1 MLSTVEATGLSIKDK
16 VLRTKDDLPM
26 KVVQLL
32 PELNEGGVE
41 RGTVELNREFV
52 KRGLESVV
60 ISRGG
65 KLAEQIE
72 REGGQHITFDVC
84 SKNPL
89 TAPLRILRLRAIFR
103 QLAPD
108 ILHARSRVPAWLT
121 WLANRPLKYP
131 FVTTVHGLNRPNRYS
146 KIMTKGDRVIT
157 VGEPVRDH
165 ILKHYRVNPD
175 KVRVIQRGVDMEKF
189 DPAQL
194 DQAFIHAFRQE
205 HHLDGKYVLTSVGR
219 ITWLKDYETFIEAIS
234 LLRHEIPHMVGL
246 IVGGAREDK
255 EDYLGSLKE
264 LARQREVADRIIF
277 AGSQSS
283 IAEIYALSDVLVN
296 ASLKMGN
303 IGRTIVEAFALDK
316 PVIATTYEGLENL
329 VEDGVNGYLIKTR
342 DPQDLADRIRLV
354 YQGEFRNIRA
364 TFNPE
369 FTLST
374 MVEKTLDVYRELH
387 QK

>member
-1 MLSTVEATGLSIKDK
+1 
-16 VLRTKDDLPM
+16 M

-65 KLAEQIE
+65 KLVGQIE
-72 REGGQHITFDVC
+72 RDGGTHIAFDVC

-89 TAPLRILRLRAIFR
+89 TAPLRVMQLRALFR
-103 QLAPD
+103 QLEPD

-121 WLANRPLKYP
+121 WLANRSLNFP
-131 FVTTVHGLNRPNRYS
+131 FVTTVHGLNRPNKYS
-146 KIMTKGDRVIT
+146 EIMTKGDRVIT

-175 KVRVIQRGVDMEKF
+175 KVRVIQRGVDMEQF
-189 DPAQL
+189 DPAKV
-194 DQAFIHAFRQE
+194 DRAFIDAFCQE
-205 HHLDGKYVLTSVGR
+205 HGLEDKYVVTSVGR

-234 LLRHEIPHMVGL
+234 LLRHEIPHLIGL

-264 LARQREVADRIIF
+264 LARQKEVADRIIF
-277 AGSQSS
+277 AGSQSR

-303 IGRTIVEAFALDK
+303 IGRTIVEAFALDT
-316 PVIATTYEGLENL
+316 PVIATTYDGLDNL

-342 DPQDLADRIRLV
+342 DPQDLAEKIRLV
-354 YQGEFRNIRA
+354 YRGEFKDIREHL
-364 TFNPE
+364 NPE
-369 FTLST
+369 YTLAT
-374 MVEKTLDVYRELH
+374 MVERTLGVYEEVRRKKPLRSPRFFAD
-387 QK
+387 